1 MGCESGD
8 HIINIRLCKVV
19 LMNNN
24 KLTPNSSSV
33 AEPASTYQQQVYDF
47 VKAQIMNLELK
58 PGQYITDSQIADEFE
73 ISRTPVREALR
84 RLEQEG
90 LLVNQARRGWKV
102 YSLSLDDIHEI
113 FDIKES
119 LDGMIIRKAAECQD
133 EDLRNELKQWLTR
146 MKRATEVDNVDAWLE
161 ADSQLHETIYK
172 MGGNERA
179 ARIMRRVNDQ
189 WYRLRI
195 GFVALQGRMEL
206 STPEHDAI
214 VDRILAGDG
223 CEADRMHGVHTNRV
237 RQGLVRVLV
246 NLVLPYA
253 EEGV

>member
-1 MGCESGD
+1 MSEKQPS
-8 HIINIRLCKVV
+8 
-19 LMNNN
+19 
-24 KLTPNSSSV
+24 PSSSSL
-33 AEPASTYQQQVYDF
+33 AEPASTYQHQAYDF

-58 PGQYITDSQIADEFE
+58 PGQYLTDSQVADALE

-102 YSLSLDDIHEI
+102 YSLSLEDIHEI
-113 FDIKES
+113 FDIKVA
-119 LDGMIIRKAAECQD
+119 LDGMIIRKASECQD
-133 EDLRNELKQWLTR
+133 EDLRNALKEALTG
-146 MKRATEVDNVDAWLE
+146 MQRATELDDVEAWQE

-179 ARIMRRVNDQ
+179 ARIIRRVNDQ

-195 GFVALQGRMEL
+195 GFVALQGRMEQ
-206 STPEHDAI
+206 STPEHEAI
-214 VDRILAGDG
+214 VTSILAGDG
-223 CEADRMHGVHTNRV
+223 SEAERLHGIHTNRV
-237 RQGLVRVLV
+237 RHGLVRVLV

-253 EEGV
+253 EDGV